1 MTGMTSPF
9 QASVEMIVGT
19 LHVSTHI
26 DALIHIQSEGRI
38 YGGELA
44 RNVRDDKGWK
54 KHGMET
60 VPPILSRGVFLNVA
74 RTLGNERLP
83 DRYEIAIDDVQRT
96 LAASNLMITQG
107 DIVMIRTGKI
117 QQYGDPDAFL
127 AEEPGV
133 GREAAIWMYDQ
144 GKAVLGTDTTG
155 TEPVPLKDAA
165 KTTHHA
171 MLVDRGVH
179 LIGESLPGR
188 ARRKFRDVRLFR
200 RASAEDHGRHRL
212 LDAAGVDRVTAAP
225 ADPDI
230 KKMGAG
236 RSGRAVFLVFR
247 IVSSRAPKA
256 SYSAHDSCCLVRR
269 YPCRRLRHECCPA
282 QQDRA
287 SAGNCSAAAY
297 AARG

>member
-1 MTGMTSPF
+1 MNERMYIASDLGALCRINGETVRTAIQTVAAGHVYDLGLEINNRIPNNPGFVRFERAFTATPEMTGMTSPF
-9 QASVEMIVGT
+9 QASVEMIIGT

-26 DALIHIQSEGRI
+26 DALIHIQSDGRI

-60 VPPILSRGVFLNVA
+60 VPPIVGRGVFLDVA
-74 RTLGNERLP
+74 RTLGSERLP
-83 DRYEIAIDDVQRT
+83 DRYEITIEDVQRT
-96 LAASNLMITQG
+96 LAANKQTIAQG

-117 QQYGDPDAFL
+117 LQYGDPDAFL

-144 GKAVLGTDTTG
+144 GMAVLGTDTTG

-179 LIGESLPGR
+179 LIENLFLEELAANSVTSGFFAALPL
-188 ARRKFRDVRLFR
+188 KI
-200 RASAEDHGRHRL
+200 
-212 LDAAGVDRVTAAP
+212 T
-225 ADPDI
+225 
-230 KKMGAG
+230 GATG
-236 RSGRAVFLVFR
+236 SWMRPVL
-247 IVSSRAPKA
+247 IV
-256 SYSAHDSCCLVRR
+256 
-269 YPCRRLRHECCPA
+269 
-282 QQDRA
+282 
-287 SAGNCSAAAY
+287 
-297 AARG
+297 

>member
-1 MTGMTSPF
+1 MNDRIHIASDVGALRRINSETVRAAVQTVAAGHVYDLGLEINNRIPNNPGFVRFERAFTATPEMTGMTSPF

-26 DALIHIQSEGRI
+26 DALIHIQSGGRI

-44 RNVRDDKGWK
+44 RNARDDKGWK

-60 VPPILSRGVFLNVA
+60 VPPILGRGVFLDVA
-74 RTLGNERLP
+74 RTLGSERLP
-83 DRYEIAIDDVQRT
+83 DRYEITIDDVQRT
-96 LAASNLMITQG
+96 LAASNQTIAQG

-144 GKAVLGTDTTG
+144 GMAVLGTDTTG

-165 KTTHHA
+165 NTTHHA

-179 LIGESLPGR
+179 LIENLFLEELATNSVTSGFFAALPL
-188 ARRKFRDVRLFR
+188 KI
-200 RASAEDHGRHRL
+200 
-212 LDAAGVDRVTAAP
+212 T
-225 ADPDI
+225 
-230 KKMGAG
+230 GATG
-236 RSGRAVFLVFR
+236 SWMRPVL
-247 IVSSRAPKA
+247 IV
-256 SYSAHDSCCLVRR
+256 
-269 YPCRRLRHECCPA
+269 
-282 QQDRA
+282 
-287 SAGNCSAAAY
+287 
-297 AARG
+297 